1 MSMMNGEDIT
11 VEDAMTTDV
20 VVAKPGDFVSGI
32 AKLMAEKEIGS
43 VIVVD
48 EDMYPLGIVTEGD
61 IVRNVIAEG
70 KDPKTTAAKDIMTTP
85 AITITDDIELS
96 DAARLMAVK
105 HIKKLCIVSLDGKLT
120 GIMTEGDVIKH
131 AGYLIKLFQ

>member
-1 MSMMNGEDIT
+1 MSTMNRNDVV
-11 VEDAMTTDV
+11 VEDAMTKNV
-20 VVAKPGDFVSGI
+20 VVAKPGDNVSDM
-32 AKLMAEKEIGS
+32 AKLMSDKEIGS

-48 EDMYPLGIVTEGD
+48 DNMCPLGIVTEGD
-61 IVRNVIAEG
+61 IVRKVIAEG

-96 DAARLMAVK
+96 SAARLMAVK
-105 HIKKLCIVSLDGKLT
+105 HIKKLCIVSLDGRLK

-131 AGYLIKLFQ
+131 AGYLINLFK

>member
-1 MSMMNGEDIT
+1 MNGEDIM
-11 VEDAMTTDV
+11 VGDAMTTDV
-20 VVAKPGDFVSGI
+20 VVAKPSDLVSGI

-61 IVRNVIAEG
+61 IVRNVIAED
-70 KDPKTTAAKDIMTTP
+70 KDPKTTAAKEIMTAP
-85 AITITDDIELS
+85 VITITSDIKLS

-105 HIKKLCIVSLDGKLT
+105 HIKKLCIVSLNGKLN